1 MITLSTSNF
10 SKTAQYAFAVL
21 VVIFASLLRQFVN
34 PILGE
39 RVPFIFFY
47 PTVVLAAWFGGLGP
61 GLLASVLSGFINWYV
76 FMPPAYSFALSDP
89 TASAQLIIFLLA
101 STMISFLAESLHRMK
116 RSAEEGERKKHQQS
130 EQFRVT
136 LQSIGD
142 AVIATD
148 AKGRVTYVNSVAEK
162 LLGYSLAQAEN
173 RPLGEVFN
181 IVNEFTRRAAE
192 NPVERVLREGN
203 IVGLVNHTVLIR
215 PDGTEVPIDD
225 SAAPIHDD
233 VQAIVGVVLV
243 FRDIAERRRAEKAK
257 ATLAA
262 IIESSDD
269 AIISKDLN
277 GRILTW
283 NAGAERLFGYREE
296 EVIGQSITLIIPH
309 SHLNEETMIL
319 ERIRNGERIDHY
331 ETVRQ
336 RKDGSLLDISLT
348 ISPIRDGFGS
358 IVGASKIARDIT
370 RRKVIEGA
378 LRESEEKL
386 RQQAQELEQQLIM
399 SGRLV
404 SLGEVSASMAHE
416 FNNPLGIIM
425 GFVEDM
431 LSSTDT
437 ADPNYRALQIIDEET
452 KRCRQI
458 VKDLMEY
465 ARPRSSEFCST
476 SIGDIIERTLQL
488 MENRLYK
495 QKVSVEK
502 TIEPGLPLIQA
513 DSMQLEQVLVNLY
526 LNAIDAMPE
535 GGRLIVEAK
544 MGQTDGTTQAVG
556 ITVTDT
562 GFGIA
567 EMDLAKIFQPFFTAK
582 KRRGMGLGLPICQ
595 RIVKNHGGR
604 IEVKSQQGIGTT
616 FAIYLPL
623 KRTDIDEDTP
633 KNLQ

>member
-1 MITLSTSNF
+1 MITLLTF

-21 VVIFASLLRQFVN
+21 VVILASLLRHFGDPV
-34 PILGE
+34 LGE
-39 RVPFIFFY
+39 KVPFILFY

-61 GLLASVLSGFINWYV
+61 GLLATVLSGFIAWYV
-76 FMPPAYSFALSDP
+76 FMPPTYSLALSDP
-89 TASAQLIIFLLA
+89 SGLAQLIIFLLA

-116 RSAEEGERKKHQQS
+116 GRAQEGERREHQQS

-136 LQSIGD
+136 LESIGD

-148 AKGRVTYVNSVAEK
+148 VEGRVTYVNPVAEN
-162 LLGYSLAQAEN
+162 LLGYSLAQAKS
-173 RPLGEVFN
+173 RPLGQVFN
-181 IVNEFTRRAAE
+181 IVNEFTRRVAE
-192 NPVERVLREGN
+192 NPVERVLREGH
-203 IVGLVNHTVLIR
+203 IIGLANHTVLMR

-233 VQAIVGVVLV
+233 AGAIVGVVLV
-243 FRDIAERRRAEKAK
+243 FRDITERRRAEKAK

-262 IIESSDD
+262 IVESSDD

-277 GRILTW
+277 GRIVTW
-283 NAGAERLFGYREE
+283 NAGAERLFGYREQ
-296 EVIGQSITLIIPH
+296 EVIGRPITLIIPH

-319 ERIRNGERIDHY
+319 QRIRDGERIDHY

-348 ISPIRDGFGS
+348 VSPIRDGLGN
-358 IVGASKIARDIT
+358 IVGASKVARDIT
-370 RRKVIEGA
+370 RRKFIEEA
-378 LRESEEKL
+378 LRESEE
-386 RQQAQELEQQLIM
+386 RFRRQAQELEQQLIM

-404 SLGEVSASMAHE
+404 SLGEVTASMAHE

-431 LSSTDT
+431 LSNTDP
-437 ADPNYRALQIIDEET
+437 ADPNYRALQIIDEEA
-452 KRCRQI
+452 KRCRQ
-458 VKDLMEY
+458 VVSDLMEY
-465 ARPRSSEFCST
+465 ARPKSTDFCST
-476 SIGDIIERTLQL
+476 SIVDVIEKTLQL
-488 MENRLYK
+488 VENRLYK

-502 TIEPGLPLIQA
+502 TLEPELPRIQA
-513 DSMQLEQVLVNLY
+513 DSQQLEQVLVNLY

-535 GGRLIVEAK
+535 GGKLIVESRMVQSDSTAQ
-544 MGQTDGTTQAVG
+544 MVE
-556 ITVTDT
+556 ITVADT

-567 EMDLAKIFQPFFTAK
+567 ETDLGKIFQPFFTAK

-604 IEVKSQQGIGTT
+604 IEVKSQQGIGTA
-616 FAIYLPL
+616 FMIYLPL
-623 KRTDIDEDTP
+623 ERTPITED
-633 KNLQ
+633 NS